1 MTFPRIMVRAGIVL
15 SLLGLAAMAFA
26 QVIEYESNGEKYQT
40 LTHRGLTVILTH
52 MPVQVAGYG
61 LIQVSIANGSDIHW
75 TVKPE
80 QFAYARGSQ
89 TTQALSADDVVNVML
104 AHASGSDT
112 IKLITSYEH
121 ALYSIPHMRGKNGY
135 EERRQNALAFGGSTR
150 LRAAAAAAAI
160 TLAQVR
166 LAPGDST
173 DGAVFIRLAR
183 DQKKLTGG
191 RVVLK
196 SEGETF
202 EFNPD

>member
-1 MTFPRIMVRAGIVL
+1 MTFPRIMVRAGMVAA
-15 SLLGLAAMAFA
+15 LLGIAAMAFA

-40 LTHRGLTVILTH
+40 LTRRGLTVIVTH
-52 MPVQVAGYG
+52 MPVEVAGYA

-80 QFAYARGSQ
+80 QFGYARGGN
-89 TTQALSADDVVNVML
+89 TTEALSADDVVNVML
-104 AHASGSDT
+104 AHASSNDT
-112 IKLITSYEH
+112 IKLITAYER
-121 ALYSIPHMRGKNGY
+121 ALYAIPNMRGKNGY
-135 EERRQNALAFGGSTR
+135 EERRQSALAFGGSTK
-150 LRAAAAAAAI
+150 LRAAAAASAI

-173 DGAVFIRLAR
+173 DGAVFIHLGH
-183 DQKKLTGG
+183 DQKSLTGG
-191 RVVLK
+191 RVVLN

>member
-1 MTFPRIMVRAGIVL
+1 MVRAGIVL
-15 SLLGLAAMAFA
+15 ALLGVAAMAFA

-40 LTHRGLTVILTH
+40 LTRRGLTVILTH
-52 MPVQVAGYG
+52 MPAQVAGYG

-80 QFAYARGSQ
+80 QFTYERGQ
-89 TTQALSADDVVNVML
+89 EATQALSADDVVNVML
-104 AHASGSDT
+104 AHASANDT
-112 IKLITSYEH
+112 IKLITSYER
-121 ALYSIPHMRGKNGY
+121 ALYAIPNMRGKNGY
-135 EERRQNALAFGGSTR
+135 EERRQSALAFGGSAK
-150 LRAAAAAAAI
+150 LRAAAAASAI

-173 DGAVFIRLAR
+173 DGAVFIRLPH
-183 DQKKLTGG
+183 DQKTLTGG
-191 RVVLK
+191 RVLLK

>member
-1 MTFPRIMVRAGIVL
+1 MVRAGIVL
-15 SLLGLAAMAFA
+15 ALLGVAAMAFA

-40 LTHRGLTVILTH
+40 LSRRGLTVILTQ

-80 QFAYARGSQ
+80 QFAYAHGSDA
-89 TTQALSADDVVNVML
+89 TQALSADDVVNVML
-104 AHASGSDT
+104 AHASANDT
-112 IKLITSYEH
+112 IKLITSYER
-121 ALYSIPHMRGKNGY
+121 ALYSIPNMRGKNGY
-135 EERRQNALAFGGSTR
+135 EERRQSALAFGGSTK
-150 LRAAAAAAAI
+150 LRAAAAASAI

-173 DGAVFIRLAR
+173 DGAVFIRLPH
-183 DQKKLTGG
+183 DQKMLTGG